1 MVRRNVQ
8 WRLLFLL
15 DADDHLFQGPVVRN
29 SFYSENLLYACT
41 YTDPEPHGDTEP
53 YGNTYPFYSNADTD
67 PLETNSYA
75 DSDAKCNAHS
85 YTDGVS
91 YGHTNARSDTYSDSN
106 SYTDGLAN
114 SNTYGYADGNTDR
127 NADTD
132 TDRHAYT

>member
-29 SFYSENLLYACT
+29 SFYSENLLYACA
-41 YTDPEPHGDTEP
+41 YTDPQPHGDTEP

-67 PLETNSYA
+67 PLETDSYA
-75 DSDAKCNAHS
+75 DSDTKCNAYS

-91 YGHTNARSDTYSDSN
+91 YGYTNDNADRH
-106 SYTDGLAN
+106 AN
-114 SNTYGYADGNTDR
+114 GNTNR
-127 NADTD
+127 NADGY
-132 TDRHAYT
+132 AYA

>member
-1 MVRRNVQ
+1 LVRRNVQ

-53 YGNTYPFYSNADTD
+53 YGNTYPFYSNAD
-67 PLETNSYA
+67 PLETDSYA
-75 DSDAKCNAHS
+75 DSDTKCNAYS

-91 YGHTNARSDTYSDSN
+91 YGYTNDNAD
-106 SYTDGLAN
+106 
-114 SNTYGYADGNTDR
+114 GYAY
-127 NADTD
+127 A
-132 TDRHAYT
+132 